1 MEQPTIVIPG
11 DGIGPEVT
19 EQAIATLDAMGLGL
33 VFEVL
38 DHVNAKTYLKTGTA
52 LSDDD
57 FERIRRSSRVLLGAV
72 GHPQTDKTP
81 YARRVLLRIRS
92 ELDLYVNKRP
102 ARLLHDRFSPLHEGM
117 PRGIDC
123 VVVRENTE
131 GLYVGIGGAL
141 RESTDDAVA
150 MDVEVNTHYGVR
162 RVLDY
167 AFDIARTS
175 VCMVDKANAVP
186 NGGRLWQ
193 RCWTEAAQR
202 HPGVESWHEYV
213 DAAAMKLVSEP
224 DRFDVIVTNNTYGD
238 ILSDIAA
245 EIAGGIGT
253 AASAN
258 INPLTG
264 AGLFEPVHG
273 TAPDIVGTGTANPV
287 GAILS
292 GALLLESLGQPA
304 EAEALRKAVAATVL
318 AGRCTP
324 DLGGTLSTH
333 EAAAAIRAE
342 LGVR

>member
-1 MEQPTIVIPG
+1 M
-11 DGIGPEVT
+11 T
-19 EQAIATLDAMGLGL
+19 EQAVATLDAMGLGL

-57 FERIRRSSRVLLGAV
+57 FERIQRSSRVLLGAV
-72 GHPQTDKTP
+72 GDPQTDKTP
-81 YARRVLLRIRS
+81 YARRVVLRIRS

-102 ARLLHDRFSPLHEGM
+102 ARLLHDRLSPLHEGM
-117 PRGIDC
+117 PRAINC

-141 RESTDDAVA
+141 REGTEDAVV

-245 EIAGGIGT
+245 EIAGGIRHRRQRQYQPPDRSRIVRT
-253 AASAN
+253 Y
-258 INPLTG
+258 PRHR
-264 AGLFEPVHG
+264 AGHRG
-273 TAPDIVGTGTANPV
+273 DGY
-287 GAILS
+287 
-292 GALLLESLGQPA
+292 GQP
-304 EAEALRKAVAATVL
+304 
-318 AGRCTP
+318 GRRH
-324 DLGGTLSTH
+324 SVRS
-333 EAAAAIRAE
+333 AAAGE
-342 LGVR
+342 LGPVSRGRGAP